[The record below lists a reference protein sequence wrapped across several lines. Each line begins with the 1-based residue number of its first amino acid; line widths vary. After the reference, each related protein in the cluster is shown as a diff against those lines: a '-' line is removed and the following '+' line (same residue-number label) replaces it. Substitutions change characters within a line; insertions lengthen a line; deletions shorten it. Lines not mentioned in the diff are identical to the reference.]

1 MCFKGVDVK
10 PMYKKTLGNSW
21 LSSKKSRKDSAVFW
35 MSHRY
40 ISLWI
45 LIQIFF
51 LKLELSK
58 DETTITSIWLEW
70 LHARITPGQDVGII
84 SFYPQNNLTL
94 LDRHCF
100 SQDEIFFFS
109 HSIETLCSFLSDT
122 ELTVSEPAFT
132 LLIRDQALSFQFRRS
147 HLWRWAACCKKECVW
162 VNCHAAASYTE
173 WGQKEKNRY
182 RIVTHLYIY
191 IYI

>member
-1 MCFKGVDVK
+1 MTWITNNLKSVTLEMCFKGVDVK

-100 SQDEIFFFS
+100 SQDEIFFF
-109 HSIETLCSFLSDT
+109 FLIA
-122 ELTVSEPAFT
+122 LRRYVAF
-132 LLIRDQALSFQFRRS
+132 L
-147 HLWRWAACCKKECVW
+147 
-162 VNCHAAASYTE
+162 
-173 WGQKEKNRY
+173 
-182 RIVTHLYIY
+182 VTQS
-191 IYI
+191 